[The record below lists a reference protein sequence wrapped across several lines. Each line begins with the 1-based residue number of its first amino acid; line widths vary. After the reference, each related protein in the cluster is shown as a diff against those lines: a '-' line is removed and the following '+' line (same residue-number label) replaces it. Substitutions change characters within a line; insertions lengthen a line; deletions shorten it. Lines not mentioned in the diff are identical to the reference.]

1 MSAPPRQDAA
11 TGGAGDQPLTDL
23 VDIGVNLAHDSFDDD
38 REAVLERARAEG
50 VARMIVTGS
59 SVESSLQAAALAE
72 GRPGHLFA
80 TAGLHP
86 HHASDW
92 SPAAARVLR
101 ELTTRPAVVAV
112 GECGLDFFRDF
123 SPRDAQGQAFEA
135 QLAIAIDCRLPVFL
149 HQRDAHREF
158 LEILEPVTS
167 RLAGG
172 VAHCFTGDAAM
183 LREYLDLGLYIG
195 ITGWICDE
203 RRGGAL
209 REAVAGLPLDRVM
222 LETDAPYLLPRT
234 LSPAP
239 RTRRNEPMYL
249 REVLRV
255 AAQAMGQPEAA
266 LARASTAN
274 AERLFRLQV
283 S

>member
-1 MSAPPRQDAA
+1 MSAA
-11 TGGAGDQPLTDL
+11 PLEPL
-23 VDIGVNLAHDSFDDD
+23 IDIGVNLAHDSFDDD
-38 REAVLERARAEG
+38 REAVLERAREHG
-50 VARMIVTGS
+50 VERLIVTGS

-72 GRPGHLFA
+72 AHPGRLFA

-86 HHASDW
+86 HHADDW
-92 SPAAARVLR
+92 STSAGRVLR
-101 ELTTRPAVVAV
+101 ELTTHPAVVAV
-112 GECGLDFFRDF
+112 GECGLDFYRNF
-123 SPRDAQGQAFEA
+123 SPRDVQRQAFEA
-135 QLAIAIDCRLPVFL
+135 QLAIAIDSGLPVFL

-158 LEILEPVTS
+158 LELLEPVAS

-172 VAHCFTGDAAM
+172 VAHCFTGDAGM
-183 LREYLDLGLYIG
+183 LREYLELGLYIG

-234 LSPAP
+234 LNPTP

-249 REVLRV
+249 REVLRIT
-255 AAQAMGQPEAA
+255 AQAMGQPEAA
-266 LARASTAN
+266 LASASTAN
-274 AERLFRLQV
+274 AVRLFRLPEM
-283 S
+283 